1 MTTTVAVPMMRS
13 SSNGL
18 VVSDAAVASPIAQ
31 DHQAIGCRSRGSA
44 DPVTARQTPRLRR
57 ATTALTAIAIASR
70 PTMLQVTAA
79 GTRAGSSAVGE
90 PASAALLA
98 LESLGDS
105 EPRSAGSA
113 SSLDGESLG
122 DSSSREGASEPL
134 SEPPLDRESLG
145 DSEARGDS
153 DGSLDD
159 SDGVACGDAE
169 GLGSAEPPELPAP
182 EPLPEPLPEPPPD
195 PGDGLAVGVPPLE
208 PPDPPPLDGVAVG
221 EAAWDEDV
229 GDDVG
234 DGLGVE
240 VVDRVTG
247 GAMAGGTL
255 PLPARSCCHDQPT
268 DPPSGT
274 VSEPTLEDE

>member
-1 MTTTVAVPMMRS
+1 
-13 SSNGL
+13 
-18 VVSDAAVASPIAQ
+18 
-31 DHQAIGCRSRGSA
+31 
-44 DPVTARQTPRLRR
+44 
-57 ATTALTAIAIASR
+57 
-70 PTMLQVTAA
+70 MLQVTAA
-79 GTRAGSSAVGE
+79 GTRVGSSTVGE

-105 EPRSAGSA
+105 EPRSAASA

-122 DSSSREGASEPL
+122 DSSSREGSSEPF

-153 DGSLDD
+153 EGSLDD
-159 SDGVACGDAE
+159 LDGVAWGDAE
-169 GLGSAEPPELPAP
+169 GLGSAEPPEPPELPSP

-195 PGDGLAVGVPPLE
+195 PWDGLAVGVPPLE

-221 EAAWDEDV
+221 EKAGDEDV

-240 VVDRVTG
+240 VDDCVTG
-247 GAMAGGTL
+247 GAMPGGTT
-255 PLPARSCCHDQPT
+255 PLDWRSCCHDQPT

-274 VSEPTLEDE
+274 VSEPTLEDEYAHDAFEPSAHHSPQ